1 MNASKVRDHVHEMTR
16 PMIGGYV
23 SCQWCT
29 YAQRERPVLAQEHSP
44 TSKAAGASIE
54 GSPRARSRAAVL
66 EAIRN
71 STDGL
76 TDERGQEITGLDG
89 STYRPR
95 RVELVALGLVVDSKK
110 VRMSKSG
117 RSCAVWVTV

>member
-1 MNASKVRDHVHEMTR
+1 MTR
-16 PMIGGYV
+16 ALLGGRV
-23 SCQWCT
+23 GCGVPRCDFSI
-29 YAQRERPVLAQEHSP
+29 AERPALAQEHSA

-66 EAIRN
+66 EAIRA
-71 STDGL
+71 SADGL

-95 RVELVALGLVVDSKK
+95 RVELVSLGLVVDSKK

-117 RSCAVWVTV
+117 RSCAVWVMV